1 MKCSMEELY
10 DEIYVLREKVKNYEQ
25 RDRLAVEK

>member
-1 MKCSMEELY
+1 MEELY